1 MIAGFFI
8 LVALAVAIAVGI
20 IVWRDMKTEDR
31 WSTVKAVGFTVVCC
45 LLALVVLSFI
55 VILF

>member
-8 LVALAVAIAVGI
+8 LVALATAIAVGS

-31 WSTVKAVGFTVVCC
+31 WSAVKTVGFTVVCC